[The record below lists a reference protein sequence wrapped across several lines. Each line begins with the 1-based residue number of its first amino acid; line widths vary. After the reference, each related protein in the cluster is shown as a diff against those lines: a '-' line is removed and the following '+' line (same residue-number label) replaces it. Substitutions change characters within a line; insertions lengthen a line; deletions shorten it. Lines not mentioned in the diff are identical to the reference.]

1 MKIKLKDDNLRR
13 EHEVIGIAILK
24 DKRRMMFILLDE
36 IEHFYS
42 EVEIV
47 DKRIPIDW
55 QIRILNSQGYLAII
69 GTEELTYSNDLI
81 EWNYQAYTEAMQK
94 MVKIREKIK
103 MKNFQEK
110 LDYYDEYLNYTEIL
124 NSMKYKFIENKNGGV
139 KSDESNL

>member
-1 MKIKLKDDNLRR
+1 
-13 EHEVIGIAILK
+13 
-24 DKRRMMFILLDE
+24 MFILLDE